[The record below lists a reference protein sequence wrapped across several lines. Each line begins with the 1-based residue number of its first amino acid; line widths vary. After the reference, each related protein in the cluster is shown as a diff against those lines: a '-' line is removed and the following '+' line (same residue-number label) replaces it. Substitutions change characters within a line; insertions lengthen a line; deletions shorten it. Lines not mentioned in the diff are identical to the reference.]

1 MADDDMIPGSKDGI
15 REIGRISTLRSDI
28 DPPEHSDG
36 SLNISKQLKSRMS
49 VIDLIPCQFNISL
62 STILKSDNSDFSD
75 KFIPDITYKKAIE
88 DYNWMLWSYGLDSCD
103 FLRLYLTD
111 TTSSTDEMS
120 NTYDKNVL
128 DSTLDSLVS
137 NKWTSGLATAF
148 KFAQSTGA
156 ATPGKSGETGVG
168 WVDKVID
175 TVKAN
180 ISPGVSDGLNL
191 GLDVLTH
198 GTKIAFPKIWSGSDF
213 SPNLSCNIKLIS
225 PYGHPDAINEFIIK
239 PLCYLL
245 ILLSPTTT
253 QGITINR
260 PNYLTLKSY
269 GLANF
274 SLCYPKSMSIRRG
287 GDDSS
292 YNQYCQPMTV
302 DINLTFET
310 VTAGFA
316 CFKNFGGMDG
326 QTGKKHPEADL
337 FGENSDLG
345 TEDYEKDFTQ
355 PNSLFPTLRS
365 VINSFRP
372 KGNAPPPPPGPLTPH
387 STGGGGAAP
396 DPAADLDLSPTLSTS
411 GLGLFAP
418 PTGGRIIVS

>member
-1 MADDDMIPGSKDGI
+1 MADDIIPGSNDGI
-15 REIGRISTLRSDI
+15 REIGRISKLRSDI
-28 DPPEHSDG
+28 DPPEHSDS
-36 SLNISKQLKSRMS
+36 SLNISTQLKYRMS

-75 KFIPDITYKKAIE
+75 KFIPDITYKKAVE

-111 TTSSTDEMS
+111 MTSSTDEMS
-120 NTYDKNVL
+120 NTYDKNFM
-128 DSTLDSLVS
+128 DSTLDSL
-137 NKWTSGLATAF
+137 TSSKIGQILQTIG
-148 KFAQSTGA
+148 KTTKSVGA
-156 ATPGKSGETGVG
+156 GSPDKSGEYISRMPDPIKSNFSSGVLE
-168 WVDKVID
+168 
-175 TVKAN
+175 
-180 ISPGVSDGLNL
+180 GLSL
-191 GLDVLTH
+191 AEDVLTH
-198 GTKIAFPKIWSGSDF
+198 GTKISFPKIWMGSDF
-213 SPNLSCNIKLIS
+213 SPNLSCNVKLVS

-316 CFKNFGGMDG
+316 CFKSFKGMDG
-326 QTGKKHPEADL
+326 QAGEKHPEADL

-345 TEDYEKDFTQ
+345 TEDYENDFTQ

-372 KGNAPPPPPGPLTPH
+372 KGNSKASTTSTPVPPPM
-387 STGGGGAAP
+387 STGGGVSP
-396 DPAADLDLSPTLSTS
+396 DPSTNLDLSTALSTNS
-411 GLGLFAP
+411 LSLFAP